1 MGAAPDHYDLVLKG
15 TADIGWIDPNFT
27 PGVFPLIG
35 AIALP
40 MLFPN
45 SEVAGAVFWE
55 MMDKYMADT
64 EFSKVKVL
72 WVYPTGLFQLWTR
85 EKQVKT
91 VEDIKGLKLACT
103 STVLTKIT
111 EALGGVPVFMPE
123 PDIYTSLERGM
134 LDGRWH
140 EWEGGWTW
148 KAHEVTKYR
157 TANVDLA
164 TNTNVIIMN
173 LDAWNSLPPDIQKIL
188 DEASGLE
195 YSMYSGGVWDATNEE
210 FLPIVM
216 DYDEKAGNPPIY
228 YLPDDER
235 ARWKEAITPV
245 YDEWVNEMEA
255 EGLPGKAI
263 FEDVLAA
270 VKKHSK

>member
-1 MGAAPDHYDLVLKG
+1 
-15 TADIGWIDPNFT
+15 
-27 PGVFPLIG
+27 
-35 AIALP
+35 
-40 MLFPN
+40 
-45 SEVAGAVFWE
+45 

-91 VEDIKGLKLACT
+91 LADIDGLKLACT

-216 DYDEKAGNPPIY
+216 DYDKKAGNPPIY